1 MSVFASRRT
10 VHLMSAIALAVTS
23 LMAQASTSGVVIS
36 QVYGG
41 GGNSGAT
48 YTNDFVELFNAGSAP
63 VSLNGWSVQY
73 ASATGTTWQKTLLG
87 DVVLQPGQHYL
98 VQEAL
103 GNGGSTALPAP
114 DATGTLAMSAT
125 AGKVALVNSNTT
137 LTSTSVTGATIV
149 DYVGFGS
156 TATPSEGSPTPAPS
170 NTTAVVRI
178 NGGCTD
184 ADNNST
190 DFAVGAPTPRN
201 SASALTVCSGGSTG
215 GGGGGGGGGS
225 TGNVVKIYEIQ
236 GSGST
241 SPLLNTTVT
250 TSGVVTKVNN
260 NGFYL
265 QDPVGDGNVQTSD
278 GIFVFTSAAPT
289 VVAGN
294 LVQVTAKVAEFN
306 VGSASNAQTLA
317 HTVTELTGP
326 TVTVQGSG
334 YSIVPTP
341 ITLPVATDAE
351 LERVEGMLVTVHS
364 QLTASQNYFQGRFG
378 QVTLSAN
385 GRMETPTN
393 RFRPGVSAQAL
404 AQQNALSRI
413 LLDDGTTQQ
422 NPNPTPYFDPADNT
436 LRAGDTVDTITGVID
451 YGLSTTSSDGL
462 ADYKIHPTQTLSF
475 NRANP
480 RTATPE
486 AVGGNVKVGSANVLN
501 FFTTFTDGTTA
512 SGQSGQG
519 CTLGGATSASNCRG
533 ADNLAEFTRQRAKI
547 VEVIAGL
554 NADVVGLMEIQN
566 NGDTAAQNLVGAL
579 NTKLGAGTYAV
590 VPIAANAT
598 GTDAIRVA
606 MIYKPTH
613 LSLSGAAL
621 SDTNAI
627 NNRPPLAQSF
637 STPNGEKFS
646 VVVNHLKSKGSC
658 PSNASD
664 PDADQGDLQ
673 GCFND
678 LRKQQAQRL
687 MSFVSSVQ
695 ASSGS
700 ADAIL
705 IGDFNAYA
713 QEDPINELTSNG
725 YVDQIGRFNAF
736 GYSYVFDGA
745 AGRLDHAIT
754 TPSLSTKVTRA
765 IEWHVNADEPSVI
778 DYNTEFKQPA
788 CAACGPDYYT
798 ASPYRASDHDPVVV
812 GLNLVKHIDGTAA
825 RETLVGTPGDDV
837 ITGGEGSDTITTGAG
852 SDVIVYNSL
861 RDALDTITDFTPGLD
876 RIDLGN
882 LLASLSIA
890 PAQALSGGHVRLVDT
905 SAGVQVQIDADGSAG
920 PGAPRPLLVLRGVSA
935 SQLQAA
941 RDLGL

>member
-1 MSVFASRRT
+1 
-10 VHLMSAIALAVTS
+10 
-23 LMAQASTSGVVIS
+23 
-36 QVYGG
+36 
-41 GGNSGAT
+41 
-48 YTNDFVELFNAGSAP
+48 
-63 VSLNGWSVQY
+63 
-73 ASATGTTWQKTLLG
+73 
-87 DVVLQPGQHYL
+87 
-98 VQEAL
+98 
-103 GNGGSTALPAP
+103 
-114 DATGTLAMSAT
+114 
-125 AGKVALVNSNTT
+125 
-137 LTSTSVTGATIV
+137 
-149 DYVGFGS
+149 
-156 TATPSEGSPTPAPS
+156 
-170 NTTAVVRI
+170 
-178 NGGCTD
+178 
-184 ADNNST
+184 
-190 DFAVGAPTPRN
+190 
-201 SASALTVCSGGSTG
+201 
-215 GGGGGGGGGS
+215 
-225 TGNVVKIYEIQ
+225 
-236 GSGST
+236 
-241 SPLLNTTVT
+241 
-250 TSGVVTKVNN
+250 
-260 NGFYL
+260 
-265 QDPVGDGNVQTSD
+265 
-278 GIFVFTSAAPT
+278 
-289 VVAGN
+289 
-294 LVQVTAKVAEFN
+294 
-306 VGSASNAQTLA
+306 
-317 HTVTELTGP
+317 
-326 TVTVQGSG
+326 
-334 YSIVPTP
+334 
-341 ITLPVATDAE
+341 
-351 LERVEGMLVTVHS
+351 
-364 QLTASQNYFQGRFG
+364 
-378 QVTLSAN
+378 
-385 GRMETPTN
+385 
-393 RFRPGVSAQAL
+393 
-404 AQQNALSRI
+404 
-413 LLDDGTTQQ
+413 
-422 NPNPTPYFDPADNT
+422 
-436 LRAGDTVDTITGVID
+436 
-451 YGLSTTSSDGL
+451 
-462 ADYKIHPTQTLSF
+462 
-475 NRANP
+475 
-480 RTATPE
+480 
-486 AVGGNVKVGSANVLN
+486 
-501 FFTTFTDGTTA
+501 
-512 SGQSGQG
+512 
-519 CTLGGATSASNCRG
+519 
-533 ADNLAEFTRQRAKI
+533 
-547 VEVIAGL
+547 
-554 NADVVGLMEIQN
+554 
-566 NGDTAAQNLVGAL
+566 LVGAL